1 MYRWMIGVLLAL
13 LTATVLAQN
22 DAPAVS
28 APVTTWM
35 GPRTVQVAWTVA
47 RGHGRRVPVATNG
60 VIVEPEWQDVDATE
74 QILRIEMDA
83 CTGKAQVGFVLY
95 RRSCAWLPMVW
106 SAP

>member
-1 MYRWMIGVLLAL
+1 MHRWMIGVLLAL
-13 LTATVLAQN
+13 LTATALAQN
-22 DAPAVS
+22 DAPVVS
-28 APVTTWM
+28 APVTTWI

-60 VIVEPEWQDVDATE
+60 VIVEPGWQDVDATE

-83 CTGKAQVGFVLY
+83 CTGKARVGFVLY
-95 RRSCAWLPMVW
+95 RRSCAWLPMVR